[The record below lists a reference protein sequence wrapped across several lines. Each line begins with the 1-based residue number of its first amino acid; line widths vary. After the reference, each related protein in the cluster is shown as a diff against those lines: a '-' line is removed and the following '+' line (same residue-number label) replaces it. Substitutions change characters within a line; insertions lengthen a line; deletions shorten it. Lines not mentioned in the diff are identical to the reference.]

1 MSEETMDFSASAVLK
16 RMRDS
21 LQNPV
26 NKIEGGFSMD
36 NLQAVAEEMAR
47 MDAMEVQPIPD
58 HVLLDTAE
66 GEYLDRKALDYNET
80 RNPAAASVGNL
91 LFTGE
96 PGTVIPLGTEVLY
109 GTLVFET
116 TAAAQINT
124 EGYCEVG
131 AKCQTAGTVGE
142 CGHRHHYGA
151 THGHFRCRFCY
162 QHRPLWRRS
171 RGRE

>member
-1 MSEETMDFSASAVLK
+1 MSDTTIDFSTDAILQ
-16 RMRDS
+16 RMRDG
-21 LQNPV
+21 LENPA
-26 NKIEGGFSMD
+26 NKLEGGFCMD

-96 PGTVIPLGTEVLY
+96 AGTTIPMGTEVLY
-109 GTLVFET
+109 GTLAFET
-116 TAAAQINT
+116 TATAQISA
-124 EGYCEVG
+124 EGQCEVG
-131 AKCQTAGTVGE
+131 AKCQTAGTVGNVGIGTITALRTAISGVTSVTNTRTLRRW
-142 CGHRHHYGA
+142 CGG
-151 THGHFRCRFCY
+151 
-162 QHRPLWRRS
+162 
-171 RGRE
+171 

>member
-1 MSEETMDFSASAVLK
+1 MSDTTIDFSTDAILQ

-21 LQNPV
+21 LENPA
-26 NKIEGGFSMD
+26 NKLEGGFCMD

-96 PGTVIPLGTEVLY
+96 AGY
-109 GTLVFET
+109 GHP
-116 TAAAQINT
+116 A
-124 EGYCEVG
+124 
-131 AKCQTAGTVGE
+131 
-142 CGHRHHYGA
+142 GHRGLVWHTG
-151 THGHFRCRFCY
+151 
-162 QHRPLWRRS
+162 L
-171 RGRE
+171 

>member
-1 MSEETMDFSASAVLK
+1 MSDTTIDFSTDAILQ

-21 LQNPV
+21 LENPA
-26 NKIEGGFSMD
+26 NKLEGGFCMD

-96 PGTVIPLGTEVLY
+96 AGTAIPLGTEVLY

-116 TAAAQINT
+116 TAAAQINA

-131 AKCQTAGTVGE
+131 AKCQTAGTVGNVAIGTITALRMA
-142 CGHRHHYGA
+142 CWRDL
-151 THGHFRCRFCY
+151 RY
-162 QHRPLWRRS
+162 QHRAIRR
-171 RGRE
+171 RCGG

>member
-1 MSEETMDFSASAVLK
+1 
-16 RMRDS
+16 MRDS
-21 LQNPV
+21 LENPA
-26 NKIEGGFSMD
+26 NKLEGGFCMD

-96 PGTVIPLGTEVLY
+96 AGTAIPLGTEVLY

-116 TAAAQINT
+116 TAAAQINA

-131 AKCQTAGTVGE
+131 AKCQTAGTVGNVAIGTIPALRRLREMTPSAAE
-142 CGHRHHYGA
+142 C
-151 THGHFRCRFCY
+151 
-162 QHRPLWRRS
+162 WRRS
-171 RGRE
+171 GGPSPVGTGTTLSIGRNRCPA

>member
-1 MSEETMDFSASAVLK
+1 MSDTTIDFSTDAILQ

-21 LQNPV
+21 LENPA
-26 NKIEGGFSMD
+26 NKLEGGFCMD

-96 PGTVIPLGTEVLY
+96 AGTAIPLGTEVLY

-116 TAAAQINT
+116 TAAAQINA

-131 AKCQTAGTVGE
+131 AKC
-142 CGHRHHYGA
+142 
-151 THGHFRCRFCY
+151 
-162 QHRPLWRRS
+162 
-171 RGRE
+171 